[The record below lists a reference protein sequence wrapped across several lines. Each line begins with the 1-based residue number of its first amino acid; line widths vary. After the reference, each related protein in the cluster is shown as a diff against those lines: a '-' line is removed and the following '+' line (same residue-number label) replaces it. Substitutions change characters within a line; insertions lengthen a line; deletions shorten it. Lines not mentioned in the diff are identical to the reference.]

1 MRRFCVSVGGGI
13 ASCGTF
19 STSLA
24 AVLRVLQI
32 VPELETG
39 GAERTTI
46 DIAHALVDAGDEAL
60 VVSQGGR
67 MAADLPGA
75 ARHIKLPVAS
85 KNPLTMLANARRIG
99 ALCRQEGID
108 LIHARSRA
116 PAWSA
121 LMAARGANLPFVTTY
136 HGAYKART
144 GLKRW
149 YNSVM
154 ARGDVVIAN
163 SQFTADS
170 IAAQYPFARD
180 RLTVIPRGTDFA
192 SYEKP
197 VQPYDWNLPEGT
209 RIVVQIARL
218 TEWKGQSVSIGALAG
233 LPDDIHLVL
242 AGDDQGRTDYR
253 ESLIRLAERAEVH
266 DRVHLVG
273 HVDAPRALASADV
286 CIVPSTEPEAFGRA
300 AVEAQAAG
308 VPVIVS
314 RLGAVP
320 ETVLAP
326 PMVDETERTGWH
338 VPAGE
343 TGPLCDAIKTVLAL
357 EPTSRDAQIQRA
369 KRHVHDRFSLQAM
382 CQATLAVY
390 RQLVS

>member
-1 MRRFCVSVGGGI
+1 M
-13 ASCGTF
+13 
-19 STSLA
+19 
-24 AVLRVLQI
+24 RVLQI

-46 DIAHALVDAGDEAL
+46 DIAHALVDAGEEAF

-67 MAADLPGA
+67 MAADLPSA
-75 ARHIKLPVAS
+75 ARHITLPAAS
-85 KNPLTMLANARRIG
+85 KNPLTMLTNARRIRT
-99 ALCRQEGID
+99 LCKLEGID

-121 LMAARGANLPFVTTY
+121 LMAARGASLPFVTTY

-170 IAAQYPFARD
+170 IAAHYPFARSK
-180 RLTVIPRGTDFA
+180 LTVIPRGTDFA
-192 SYEKP
+192 HYEKP
-197 VQPYDWNLPEGT
+197 VQPYDWNLPEGS

-233 LPDDIHLVL
+233 LPDNVHLVL

-253 ESLIRLAERAEVH
+253 ESLIRLAERVSVR

-273 HVDAPRALASADV
+273 HVDAPRALAAADV

-314 RLGAVP
+314 KLGAVP

-326 PMVDETERTGWH
+326 PLVDENERTGWH

-343 TGPLCDAIKTVLAL
+343 TGPLCDAIKTALAL
-357 EPTSRDAQIQRA
+357 EPAALDAQIKRA

>member
-1 MRRFCVSVGGGI
+1 M
-13 ASCGTF
+13 
-19 STSLA
+19 
-24 AVLRVLQI
+24 RVLQI

-39 GAERTTI
+39 GAELTTV
-46 DIAHALVDAGDEAL
+46 DVAHALVDAGHEAF

-67 MAADLPGA
+67 MVADLPEA
-75 ARHIKLPVAS
+75 ATHITLPVAS
-85 KNPLTMLANARRIG
+85 KNPITMLANANRIR
-99 ALCRQEGID
+99 ALCQREGIH
-108 LIHARSRA
+108 LVHARSRA

-121 LMAARGANLPFVTTY
+121 LMAARRATLPFVTTY
-136 HGAYKART
+136 HGAYKARS

-170 IAAQYPFARD
+170 IAAQYPSAHSK
-180 RLTVIPRGTDFA
+180 LTVIPRGTDFA
-192 SYEKP
+192 RYDAPAE
-197 VQPYDWNLPEGT
+197 PYDWELPDGA
-209 RIVVQIARL
+209 RVVVQIARL

-233 LPDDIHLVL
+233 LPKDVHLIL
-242 AGDDQGRTDYR
+242 AGGDQGRIDYR
-253 ESLIRLAERAEVH
+253 ESLIRLAERVGVR

-273 HVDAPRALASADV
+273 HVDPPRALASADV

-314 RLGAVP
+314 KLGAVP

-326 PMVDETERTGWH
+326 PLVSEDERTGWH

-343 TGPLCDAIKTVLAL
+343 KGHLCEAIKTALSL
-357 EPTSRDAQIQRA
+357 EPAAHNAQIERA
-369 KRHVHDRFSLQAM
+369 RRHVHARFSLEAM
-382 CQATLAVY
+382 CQATLTVY
-390 RQLVS
+390 RNLVP